1 VRERSAAA
9 AELTPI
15 IALTA
20 DRVVQ
25 SHYLQRLARMVQVD
39 EQTLRLQMRSGAARP
54 GRDAGPASTQADPGV
69 RDRKEEFCVALLIK
83 YPELRAEGMGLS
95 PELFSHS
102 ENRALFE
109 TWAGCV
115 DGESFE
121 RSLTPDLRPQ
131 YERIASL
138 ALPAYDD
145 DAVVKALRTTV
156 WGIEQQHLRSAKR
169 ASAAMLADMG
179 ASGGAEI
186 AERARDSWAA
196 GAGHVAYTA
205 EDEADPAAA
214 FVDDMEAGRKVHQ
227 RLLDQR
233 KAARPARR
241 GGE

>member
-1 VRERSAAA
+1 
-9 AELTPI
+9 
-15 IALTA
+15 
-20 DRVVQ
+20 
-25 SHYLQRLARMVQVD
+25 
-39 EQTLRLQMRSGAARP
+39 
-54 GRDAGPASTQADPGV
+54 
-69 RDRKEEFCVALLIK
+69 
-83 YPELRAEGMGLS
+83 MGLS

-138 ALPAYDD
+138 DLPAYDD
-145 DAVVKALRTTV
+145 DSVVKALRTTV
-156 WGIEQQHLRSAKR
+156 WGIEQQRLRFAKR

-179 ASGGAEI
+179 TSGGGEI
-186 AERARDSWAA
+186 AERARETWVA
-196 GAGHVAYTA
+196 GAGHIAHNA
-205 EDEADPAAA
+205 GDEADSATA

-233 KAARPARR
+233 NAARPARR